1 MKTIWK
7 VTKVHFFFSDL
18 HALSCANCASNG
30 RSLSPSNWS
39 SFGRHL
45 WYLSSHY
52 IPFHRLLSVL
62 PQCLL
67 LPQRI
72 PRCRPTLVLWGELCD
87 LHQMMTWLVVYLPL
101 WKILVSWGYCSQ
113 YMEKW
118 KMFQTTNQWQMHPE
132 KNRPLWVVHH
142 LRAVQGDIS
151 LPGTHVAPRGPGH
164 AKEHWMA
171 KVAPAFNF
179 GWGKVDDILNHCFN
193 PIPIGRPDK
202 SAQGWHAWF
211 DGGCPWLTMEA

>member
-1 MKTIWK
+1 M
-7 VTKVHFFFSDL
+7 D
-18 HALSCANCASNG
+18 ALCCLAT
-30 RSLSPSNWS
+30 
-39 SFGRHL
+39 GRHL
-45 WYLSSHY
+45 VVICDICHRMISCFIVCCLCCLSFLNAS
-52 IPFHRLLSVL
+52 FFLNGFLDAAQLLFSGASYVI
-62 PQCLL
+62 
-67 LPQRI
+67 RI
-72 PRCRPTLVLWGELCD
+72 
-87 LHQMMTWLVVYLPL
+87 
-101 WKILVSWGYCSQ
+101 
-113 YMEKW
+113 KW
-118 KMFQTTNQWQMHPE
+118 WQMHPE
-132 KNRPLWVVHH
+132 KNGSLWVVHH

>member
-1 MKTIWK
+1 
-7 VTKVHFFFSDL
+7 
-18 HALSCANCASNG
+18 
-30 RSLSPSNWS
+30 
-39 SFGRHL
+39 
-45 WYLSSHY
+45 
-52 IPFHRLLSVL
+52 
-62 PQCLL
+62 
-67 LPQRI
+67 
-72 PRCRPTLVLWGELCD
+72 
-87 LHQMMTWLVVYLPL
+87 
-101 WKILVSWGYCSQ
+101 
-113 YMEKW
+113 
-118 KMFQTTNQWQMHPE
+118 MHPE

-202 SAQGWHAWF
+202 SAQGWACLIRWWVPMID
-211 DGGCPWLTMEA
+211 DGSLNELP